1 MSAITTTTTTTVQ
14 EPAIP
19 DAARLIFTKKA
30 INVSSNQLSKLS
42 ASSSVQCTVHRDTPS
57 KSCEYCLRTSPP
69 TSNITKSMESSNITK
84 FNGPV
89 SNTCGST
96 IARKPFTG
104 NKTSISS
111 LGSDDSEKTA
121 STAITS
127 PPSSPVKTS
136 PLKNRR
142 ITSESILPSL
152 WQAPKVN
159 LLGLSRPA
167 SPDSVTSV
175 TSVATTATSTLPRNT
190 VQSQSSL
197 LKAHSSLPASPV
209 TSSIKLPRSNSFAVP
224 PPRQLRSLKNPLYM
238 PSVLR
243 RTETSSSFSTLSK
256 QYLQHKHSRSS
267 LGGGSTTPPSLNA
280 LGVPSQTHWKPDNS
294 RSACTACGDMFSLFL
309 RRHHCRKCGDLF
321 CDKDTAHEIRL
332 DADCQFHVLGSKV
345 KACNNCYHEYLEFV
359 KTVVVDHTTSPSN
372 TTSARH
378 YYSHSTT
385 NCYNTGSIQLV
396 GAAAATP
403 ASVVEP
409 FNNSPNSQ
417 YSAVPAN
424 WSWSTF

>member
-1 MSAITTTTTTTVQ
+1 MSTVTATTTAASMPDSAN
-14 EPAIP
+14 PA
-19 DAARLIFTKKA
+19 AARLVFTKKA

-42 ASSSVQCTVHRDTPS
+42 VSSSQCSVHRDTPA
-57 KSCEYCLRTSPP
+57 KGCEYCVRTSPP
-69 TSNITKSMESSNITK
+69 VSNITKSMESSNFAK
-84 FNGPV
+84 FGSTAN
-89 SNTCGST
+89 SNTNT
-96 IARKPFTG
+96 RKPFTS

-111 LGSDDSEKTA
+111 LGSDDSDKTA

-152 WQAPKVN
+152 RQAPKVN

-167 SPDSVTSV
+167 SPDSAASV
-175 TSVATTATSTLPRNT
+175 ADATTATCTASE
-190 VQSQSSL
+190 SQAA
-197 LKAHSSLPASPV
+197 KTYSSLPASPV

-224 PPRQLRSLKNPLYM
+224 PPRQLRSLKTPLYV

-243 RTETSSSFSTLSK
+243 RTQTSENFAGLSK
-256 QYLQHKHSRSS
+256 QYLKNHHHSHSS
-267 LGGGSTTPPSLNA
+267 VGSSSSALNA
-280 LGVPSQTHWKPDNS
+280 LGTPSQSHWKPDHS
-294 RSACTACGDMFSLFL
+294 RSACKACGEQFSLFL

-321 CDKDTAHEIRL
+321 CDKDTSHEIRL

-345 KACNNCYHEYLEFV
+345 KACDNCYRDYLAFM
-359 KTVVVDHTTSPSN
+359 KTVVVDHSATN

-385 NCYNTGSIQLV
+385 NCYNNPGGLQLV
-396 GAAAATP
+396 DAAATP
-403 ASVVEP
+403 PSAVES
-409 FNNSPNSQ
+409 FDNSPGSQ
-417 YSAVPAN
+417 YRAVPAN